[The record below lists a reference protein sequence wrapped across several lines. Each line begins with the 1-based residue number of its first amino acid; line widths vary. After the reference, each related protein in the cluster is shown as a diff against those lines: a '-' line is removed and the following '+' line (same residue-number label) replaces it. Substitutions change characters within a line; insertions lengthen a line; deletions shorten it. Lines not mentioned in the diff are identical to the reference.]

1 MTDGATDP
9 VSDALLPVFRHFLS
23 AFLSPETQGWRLGF
37 ATAVGTWG
45 DGRGLAIANGA
56 QNFVAVVLQ
65 SRPVSIGFCDPLDL
79 NKRIQTTADENE
91 LLDIITH
98 MRNDET
104 ARARDAILR
113 LTHGQIRANIV
124 REGLVL
130 AGHFQATGPRSK
142 SQTSITLRAV
152 S

>member
-45 DGRGLAIANGA
+45 DARGLAIANAA

-65 SRPVSIGFCDPLDL
+65 NRPVSIGFCDPLDL
-79 NKRIQTTADENE
+79 NKRAQTTADENE
-91 LLDIITH
+91 LSDIITH
-98 MRNDET
+98 WQQSHSTRSDSSGSESGAQGRYAGGT
-104 ARARDAILR
+104 RGPWIL
-113 LTHGQIRANIV
+113 
-124 REGLVL
+124 
-130 AGHFQATGPRSK
+130 
-142 SQTSITLRAV
+142 
-152 S
+152 